1 MLSKLIPIIFLVL
14 GTGSGIG
21 AAILTTGKSGGG
33 HPDTAKA
40 PPAETE
46 AGHKTE
52 TDDVEYVRLNNQF
65 VVPLVK
71 GDRVDA
77 MIVVS
82 LSIEARSGMSED
94 IYSYEP
100 KLRDLFLRV
109 LFDHAN
115 MGGFR
120 GAFTQSGTMD
130 LLRTALREAA
140 QKEMGDDIRDVLI
153 VDIGRQDI

>member
-1 MLSKLIPIIFLVL
+1 MLSKLIPILFLIA

-21 AAILTTGKSGGG
+21 AAILTTGKSGDG
-33 HPDTAKA
+33 HADAAQTPQVD
-40 PPAETE
+40 TE
-46 AGHKTE
+46 AGHKAE
-52 TDDVEYVRLNNQF
+52 SGDVEYIRLNNQF

-71 GDRVDA
+71 GDRVHA

-82 LSIEARSGMSED
+82 LSIEARPGMTED
-94 IYSYEP
+94 IYAYEP